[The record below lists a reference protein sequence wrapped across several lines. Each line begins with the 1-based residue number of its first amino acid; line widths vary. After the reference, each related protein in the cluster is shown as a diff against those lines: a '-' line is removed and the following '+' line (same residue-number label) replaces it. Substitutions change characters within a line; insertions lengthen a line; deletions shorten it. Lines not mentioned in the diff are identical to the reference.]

1 MSVLDYAFM
10 QHALLAGFICAV
22 VCPAAGLFITLRR
35 LSLLADALSHICLAG
50 VAAGLLAGFSPLLS
64 AALFATGG
72 AVGLELL
79 REKYRHHAE
88 LAIAIMLSAGMAVGA
103 ILLSQGQ
110 GLNANVLSYF
120 FGSIITISAGD
131 LKLMLLFSLPLLVI
145 IYFLWDELF
154 FITFDEE
161 NARLS
166 GLPVRTL
173 NIIFTSLTALT
184 IAAAIRL
191 VGILLVS
198 SLMVLPVA
206 TAMQLSGSFR
216 QTFALSVL
224 FAQAAVL
231 AGLLLSYYFNLAP
244 GGSIILCSIGL
255 LLGTLGI
262 KHGYQRS
269 KSAMITRQM

>member
-10 QHALLAGFICAV
+10 QHALLAGFICAI

-131 LKLMLLFSLPLLVI
+131 LKLMLLFCLPLLFL

-166 GLPVRTL
+166 GLPVRAL
-173 NIIFTSLTALT
+173 NITFTSLTALT

-206 TAMQLSGSFR
+206 TAMQVSGSFR

-231 AGLLLSYYFNLAP
+231 AGLLFSFYFNLAP

-255 LLGTLGI
+255 LLSTLGI
-262 KHGYQRS
+262 KHACQRG
-269 KSAMITRQM
+269 KSDLVTRQT

>member
-10 QHALLAGFICAV
+10 QHALLAGLICAI

-35 LSLLADALSHICLAG
+35 LSLLADALAHICLAG

-120 FGSIITISAGD
+120 FGSIITIGTGD
-131 LKLMLLFSLPLLVI
+131 LKLMLLLCLPLLVL

-216 QTFALSVL
+216 QTFTLSVL
-224 FAQAAVL
+224 LAQAAVL
-231 AGLLLSYYFNLAP
+231 AGLLFSFYFNLAP

-262 KHGYQRS
+262 KQASRRS
-269 KSAMITRQM
+269 KSDLLTRQT